1 MEQKQEKWL
10 RMRPS
15 QIVLNAKKTMI
26 VNRYALTAS
35 TSAIPPSVSVHAL
48 LRPQQ
53 LLKLESWQN
62 LLGIRACFRWS
73 LALRKLMK
81 KKKILMYC
89 PCFNIYIINKKWGS
103 IILYMLVRRLWYACA
118 LFNYFLKSIWVQRV
132 IWCINYLKIIWC
144 GCPCTV

>member
-1 MEQKQEKWL
+1 MEQKQEIWL

-35 TSAIPPSVSVHAL
+35 TSAIPPSVSVNAL

-81 KKKILMYC
+81 KKISYVLSMFQY
-89 PCFNIYIINKKWGS
+89 IYYNYKSEEVLFYICLFVG
-103 IILYMLVRRLWYACA
+103 YGMLA
-118 LFNYFLKSIWVQRV
+118 LFLITFWRASGFREWSGVLVS
-132 IWCINYLKIIWC
+132 
-144 GCPCTV
+144 

>member
-35 TSAIPPSVSVHAL
+35 TSAIPPSVSVNAL

-81 KKKILMYC
+81 KKKFLMYC
-89 PCFNIYIINKKWGS
+89 PCFNIYKINKKWGS

-132 IWCINYLKIIWC
+132 IWCIS
-144 GCPCTV
+144 